1 MSTLRA
7 SAREDLRRNCCS
19 AGSRV
24 KKCVVRRSIG
34 SKGRHF
40 TGAGSAS
47 SLARLGA
54 WFFPESDEVIGE
66 IAAAGCRNQP
76 GEKIENKIAGEPMP
90 SRRKGKLVCQRH
102 ANGRKKKEPTLNPQ
116 LLSERPK
123 IATASTPMTIIE
135 DPRQLLRTQMLQGSM

>member
-1 MSTLRA
+1 MSTPRA

-19 AGSRV
+19 ACSRV

-47 SLARLGA
+47 SLARIGA

-66 IAAAGCRNQP
+66 IGAAGCCSEP
-76 GEKIENKIAGEPMP
+76 GEKNGNKTAGEAIPNP
-90 SRRKGKLVCQRH
+90 GKGKLQLQRP
-102 ANGRKKKEPTLNPQ
+102 GKPREKKA
-116 LLSERPK
+116 
-123 IATASTPMTIIE
+123 ATVT
-135 DPRQLLRTQMLQGSM
+135 

>member
-1 MSTLRA
+1 LY
-7 SAREDLRRNCCS
+7 
-19 AGSRV
+19 G
-24 KKCVVRRSIG
+24 RSIG

-76 GEKIENKIAGEPMP
+76 GEKSENKIAGKPMP
-90 SRRKGKLVCQRH
+90 SRRKGKLLCQRH
-102 ANGRKKKEPTLNPQ
+102 ANNGREKEDPTLTAE
-116 LLSERPK
+116 LLSASPEV
-123 IATASTPMTIIE
+123 ATASKAKATGEGPSS
-135 DPRQLLRTQMLQGSM
+135 LLPTRMLPGSILELKFIM